1 MSRLVLGKV
10 SNRGLV
16 DALGKNIPHPELA
29 FAEFI
34 DNALASRDEAKKL
47 GYHIPSVKILI
58 RFHRNDHNDI
68 RGVSIRDTSIGMSAS
83 TVETKLFHLHDRQ
96 LESKGLHE
104 FGVGAKDAIGY
115 LAGPEGHFSLR
126 TIHAAAPGE
135 KSKVTELKETS
146 LRAIYG
152 NAVQM
157 QDDQENV
164 TNDPI
169 GTVWTIHSIKGGF
182 SRSRQKS
189 LAGDLGSLYRAPINE
204 GTLVI
209 EVEDEDQEL
218 FQSSYSRPDVL
229 VCEKALPNKIMLWG
243 DPKRRWEQAVD
254 FDVQIPPELGLS
266 NPTLRVTGFIACLA
280 DMKEA
285 IAGFAIIRRGRVV
298 MMNGNIQWRPNPPFK
313 NNAGSHVD
321 KRLFGELVIDD
332 IPTSLNKAEADN
344 RIAGPLANA
353 LIEHLHAVDPNGVLS
368 QARNFYIDTYKVQLK
383 ERAGGNSPGT
393 PNDPQDEPVE
403 GKTAATG
410 VSNSSSVLTS
420 AIDDGKKFLAGSFLM
435 PDDMKRVPLFVTRDN
450 VPATWGQGS
459 LSLTVSVP
467 ALVHRNLKIN
477 SADELCLIVLR
488 YIVAIEVAK
497 VSNAIAELE
506 VLLPKISIF
515 PSQS

>member
-1 MSRLVLGKV
+1 MSRLVHGKV
-10 SNRGLV
+10 NNRGLV

-34 DNALASRDEAKKL
+34 DNALASRDEAKKI
-47 GYHIPSVKILI
+47 GFHIPCVKILI

-68 RGVSIRDTSIGMSAS
+68 RGVSIRDTSIGMSAA

-115 LAGPEGHFSLR
+115 LAGPEGQFSLR
-126 TIHAAAPGE
+126 TIHATAPGE
-135 KSKVTELKETS
+135 KSKVTELRETS

-152 NAVQM
+152 NSVQM
-157 QDDQENV
+157 QDDQENI

-182 SRSRQKS
+182 SRSRQKT
-189 LAGDLGSLYRAPINE
+189 LAGELGSLYRAPIND

-209 EVEDEDQEL
+209 EVEDENQEL

-229 VCEKALPNKIMLWG
+229 VSEKALPNKVMVWG

-254 FDVQIPPELGLS
+254 FEVPIPDELGLS
-266 NPTLRVTGFIACLA
+266 NPTLRVKGFIACLA

-313 NNAGSHVD
+313 NNAGSHID

-353 LIEHLHAVDPNGVLS
+353 LIAHLHSVDPNGVLS
-368 QARNFYIDTYKVQLK
+368 QARNFYIDSYKAQVK
-383 ERAGGNSPGT
+383 ERAGVNNASAHNDSEVDPPEGNS
-393 PNDPQDEPVE
+393 
-403 GKTAATG
+403 ATTE
-410 VSNSSSVLTS
+410 VSGTS
-420 AIDDGKKFLAGSFLM
+420 AVAPLVSGDRKKFTAGSFLM
-435 PDDMKRVPLFVTRDN
+435 PDDMKQVPLFVTSDN
-450 VPATWGQGS
+450 IPASWGQES
-459 LSLTVSVP
+459 LGLTVSVP
-467 ALVHRNLKIN
+467 ALVHRNLQIN

-488 YIVAIEVAK
+488 YIVALEVAK
-497 VSNAIAELE
+497 VSNAIADIE
-506 VLLPKISIF
+506 VILPKISIF
-515 PSQS
+515 PSQT

>member
-1 MSRLVLGKV
+1 MVLVETRALVKQFGAFTAV
-10 SNRGLV
+10 DDISFSVNRGEV
-16 DALGKNIPHPELA
+16 VGFLGPNGAGKSTTMKIVAGFLEPTSGQAFIAGHDSREDPIAARQRLGYLPEGAPAYPDMTVGAFLEFVAAMRGLSPARANERLAELA
-29 FAEFI
+29 ERI
-34 DNALASRDEAKKL
+34 DLEEVWNRRIEAL
-47 GYHIPSVKILI
+47 
-58 RFHRNDHNDI
+58 
-68 RGVSIRDTSIGMSAS
+68 
-83 TVETKLFHLHDRQ
+83 
-96 LESKGLHE
+96 SKG
-104 FGVGAKDAIGY
+104 F
-115 LAGPEGHFSLR
+115 
-126 TIHAAAPGE
+126 
-135 KSKVTELKETS
+135 
-146 LRAIYG
+146 
-152 NAVQM
+152 
-157 QDDQENV
+157 
-164 TNDPI
+164 
-169 GTVWTIHSIKGGF
+169 
-182 SRSRQKS
+182 
-189 LAGDLGSLYRAPINE
+189 
-204 GTLVI
+204 
-209 EVEDEDQEL
+209 
-218 FQSSYSRPDVL
+218 
-229 VCEKALPNKIMLWG
+229 
-243 DPKRRWEQAVD
+243 KR
-254 FDVQIPPELGLS
+254 
-266 NPTLRVTGFIACLA
+266 
-280 DMKEA
+280 
-285 IAGFAIIRRGRVV
+285 RVV

-353 LIEHLHAVDPNGVLS
+353 LIEHLHDVDPNGVLS